1 MAGAAA
7 RHGARMVLVSSDV
20 VFGGSDRPYDETAP
34 TDPVS
39 PYGEAKVAAERAV
52 LDTCADAVVAR
63 TSLILGDGASQHEEL
78 VRRLA
83 AGADGA
89 LFEDERRC
97 PVHVEDLARALVEL
111 AEGDVQ
117 GVLHVAGADGMS
129 RHELGRLIARRDG
142 LDPDVLRATTRAA
155 LAVPGPVDVRLDS
168 SRAAALLSTRL
179 RGAREFL
186 GLDRGAC
193 RPDGPPCHRA
203 PGAVRGGRAPRL
215 VGWRRK
221 SSRRTRRRRTATSSG
236 GTTATPRSRAS
247 PASSPG
253 CSSSPPCR
261 GRSRALLRL
270 LFDHDTSEQLF
281 PFVLLALAL
290 PIAMLIKRKTRRF
303 AQFMFV
309 GMLVTAL
316 VVRRCR
322 LAGALLHGRR
332 LTRPTR

>member
-1 MAGAAA
+1 MRLLVTGGRTGYLGRYVVAAAATGHEVVAVGSADADVRDAEAVESMVGRHHPDAIVHTAYVQSDRAVTADGAAHVAGAAA

-20 VFGGSDRPYDETAP
+20 VFGGSDLPYDETAP

-52 LDTCADAVVAR
+52 LDTCGDAVVAR

-186 GLDRGAC
+186 A
-193 RPDGPPCHRA
+193 
-203 PGAVRGGRAPRL
+203 
-215 VGWRRK
+215 
-221 SSRRTRRRRTATSSG
+221 
-236 GTTATPRSRAS
+236 
-247 PASSPG
+247 
-253 CSSSPPCR
+253 
-261 GRSRALLRL
+261 
-270 LFDHDTSEQLF
+270 
-281 PFVLLALAL
+281 
-290 PIAMLIKRKTRRF
+290 
-303 AQFMFV
+303 
-309 GMLVTAL
+309 
-316 VVRRCR
+316 
-322 LAGALLHGRR
+322 
-332 LTRPTR
+332 

>member
-1 MAGAAA
+1 MRLLVTGGRTGYLGRYVVAAAATGHEVVAVGTADADVRDAAAVESLVARHGPDAIVHTAYVQSDRAVTADGAAHVAGAAA

-20 VFGGSDRPYDETAP
+20 VFGGSDRPYDETEP

-52 LDTCADAVVAR
+52 LDTCDDAVVAR

-89 LFEDERRC
+89 LFGDERRC

-117 GVLHVAGADGMS
+117 GVLHLAGADGMS
-129 RHELGRLIARRDG
+129 RHQLGRLIARRDG

-186 GLDRGAC
+186 A
-193 RPDGPPCHRA
+193 
-203 PGAVRGGRAPRL
+203 
-215 VGWRRK
+215 
-221 SSRRTRRRRTATSSG
+221 
-236 GTTATPRSRAS
+236 
-247 PASSPG
+247 
-253 CSSSPPCR
+253 
-261 GRSRALLRL
+261 
-270 LFDHDTSEQLF
+270 
-281 PFVLLALAL
+281 
-290 PIAMLIKRKTRRF
+290 
-303 AQFMFV
+303 
-309 GMLVTAL
+309 
-316 VVRRCR
+316 
-322 LAGALLHGRR
+322 
-332 LTRPTR
+332 

>member
-1 MAGAAA
+1 MRLLVTGGRTGYLGRYGVAAAAGHEVVAVGSADADVRDAAAVESLVERHQPDAIVHTAYVQSDRSVTADGAAHVAGAAA

-52 LDTCADAVVAR
+52 LDTCDDAVVAR

-111 AEGDVQ
+111 AEGDAQ

-186 GLDRGAC
+186 A
-193 RPDGPPCHRA
+193 
-203 PGAVRGGRAPRL
+203 
-215 VGWRRK
+215 
-221 SSRRTRRRRTATSSG
+221 
-236 GTTATPRSRAS
+236 
-247 PASSPG
+247 
-253 CSSSPPCR
+253 
-261 GRSRALLRL
+261 
-270 LFDHDTSEQLF
+270 
-281 PFVLLALAL
+281 
-290 PIAMLIKRKTRRF
+290 
-303 AQFMFV
+303 
-309 GMLVTAL
+309 
-316 VVRRCR
+316 
-322 LAGALLHGRR
+322 
-332 LTRPTR
+332 

>member
-1 MAGAAA
+1 MCLLVTGGRTGYLGRYVVAAAAAGHEVVAVGSADADVRDAAAVESLVEHHQPDAIVHTAYVQSDRAVTAGGAAHVARAAA

-52 LDTCADAVVAR
+52 LDTCDDVVVAR

-83 AGADGA
+83 AGGDGA

-97 PVHVEDLARALVEL
+97 PVHVEDLGRALVEL

-117 GVLHVAGADGMS
+117 GVLHLAGADGMS
-129 RHELGRLIARRDG
+129 RHELGRLVARRDG

-186 GLDRGAC
+186 A
-193 RPDGPPCHRA
+193 
-203 PGAVRGGRAPRL
+203 
-215 VGWRRK
+215 
-221 SSRRTRRRRTATSSG
+221 
-236 GTTATPRSRAS
+236 
-247 PASSPG
+247 
-253 CSSSPPCR
+253 
-261 GRSRALLRL
+261 
-270 LFDHDTSEQLF
+270 
-281 PFVLLALAL
+281 
-290 PIAMLIKRKTRRF
+290 
-303 AQFMFV
+303 
-309 GMLVTAL
+309 
-316 VVRRCR
+316 
-322 LAGALLHGRR
+322 
-332 LTRPTR
+332 

>member
-1 MAGAAA
+1 MRLLVTGGRTGYLGRYVVAAAAGHEVVAVGSADADVRDAAAVESLVERHRPDAIVHTAYVQSDRAVTADGAAHVAGAAA

-186 GLDRGAC
+186 A
-193 RPDGPPCHRA
+193 
-203 PGAVRGGRAPRL
+203 
-215 VGWRRK
+215 
-221 SSRRTRRRRTATSSG
+221 
-236 GTTATPRSRAS
+236 
-247 PASSPG
+247 
-253 CSSSPPCR
+253 
-261 GRSRALLRL
+261 
-270 LFDHDTSEQLF
+270 
-281 PFVLLALAL
+281 
-290 PIAMLIKRKTRRF
+290 
-303 AQFMFV
+303 
-309 GMLVTAL
+309 
-316 VVRRCR
+316 
-322 LAGALLHGRR
+322 
-332 LTRPTR
+332 